1 MVSDSITVGWAGF
14 KRGFWRGQPM
24 SFGILFYGLAFGLLS
39 REAGIWLAE
48 AMAMSAAIYS
58 GTAQIAAASALTGTG
73 IDGGGSAGIA
83 AIAAAILL
91 LNARYLLYSASM
103 WPWLSKTSPAFA
115 YPTLAVLGDGNWV
128 LSMAAYN
135 DGERDAGFVL
145 GSGLASFGPW
155 LLGTF
160 AGATMGGL
168 LANPKALGVDFLL
181 VAFSAAMAIGMVRK
195 AKRVPYA
202 NLIVAAIVALAV
214 DRFAPGGWTIVAAG
228 LAGGLVAALTHK
240 PDTTQGAA

>member
-1 MVSDSITVGWAGF
+1 MGSDSIAITWAGF
-14 KRGFWRGQPM
+14 KRGYWRAQPM
-24 SFGILFYGLAFGLLS
+24 SIGILFYGVAFGLLA

-48 AMAMSAAIYS
+48 ALAMSAVIYS
-58 GTAQIAAASALTGTG
+58 GTAQMAAASALTGTG
-73 IDGGGSAGIA
+73 IDGGGSTGVV

-103 WPWLSKTSPAFA
+103 WPWLSKTRPAFA

-181 VAFSAAMAIGMVRK
+181 VAFSAAMAIGMARK
-195 AKRVPYA
+195 AKRLPYA
-202 NLIVAAIVALAV
+202 NIAVASIVALAV

-228 LAGGLVAALTHK
+228 LAGGLVAAMTHK
-240 PDTTQGAA
+240 PETKAAS